1 MTNRVMFAI
10 QKGGVGK
17 TTSTVAAAEIL
28 AELGYRVLVVDFD
41 SQGNATRML
50 TGNSIY
56 KYTGRTIMEAIHA
69 GKAEPFVVSVKNGL
83 DLIPAED
90 KLATFSRYIYTSRT
104 ANPHEVLKRL
114 LQTIEA
120 RYDFV
125 FVDVG
130 PTLGDHMIN
139 AIVYTDR
146 IFIPIDTGD
155 LGLDAM
161 VRYMEFV
168 DESRAEGHTSATIDG
183 IVLTMR
189 DGRSRYE
196 REISEGIR
204 AAYGNRVFKTEVRRR
219 VKIKEMSS
227 IGVDIIEE
235 SMGDYIALTEE
246 IIERIYGKENNIY
259 EQQEE

>member
-1 MTNRVMFAI
+1 MTNRVMFAL

-17 TTSTVAAAEIL
+17 TTSTVAVSEIL

-56 KYTGRTIMEAIHA
+56 KYTGHTIMEAIQT
-69 GKAEPFVVSVKNGL
+69 GKAEPYIVQVKNGL

-90 KLATFSRYIYTSRT
+90 RLATFSRHIYTSKVDKPF
-104 ANPHEVLKRL
+104 AVLKRL
-114 LQTIEA
+114 LTTIEN

-125 FVDVG
+125 FIDVG

-139 AIVYTDR
+139 AIVYVDR
-146 IFIPIDTGD
+146 IFVPIDTGD

-161 VRYMEFV
+161 VRFIEFV
-168 DESRAEGHTSATIDG
+168 DDSRAEGHTNAVIDG
-183 IVLTMR
+183 VVLTMR

-196 REISEGIR
+196 REISEGVR
-204 AAYGNRVFKTEVRRR
+204 AAYGSIIFRTEVRRR

-227 IGVDIIEE
+227 IGVDIVEE
-235 SMGDYIALTEE
+235 AMGDYIALTEE
-246 IIERIYGKENNIY
+246 IIERIYGKEETIY